1 MVKGELVF
9 IPTPAIGH
17 LVSHV
22 EFAKGL
28 LDQDERF
35 SVTFLIMDTPF
46 APELKTY
53 AGSLASSDV
62 PRLRFINLPQTQV
75 AVSVSVSICQGVLGV
90 KLYRVTSCLV
100 VDTFTTPMI
109 EVASELGLSSYLFN
123 TSGVACLGFM
133 LHLITRH
140 DLVGREFQASDTEL
154 VIPVYVN
161 PVPNNVSPSV
171 LFDKNGG
178 YICFLNLV
186 RRFKQTK
193 AIISNSFE
201 ELESH
206 AVKSLLELEYD
217 IPFYVLGPLLHLHG
231 QSSSLCDQIQLDKIM
246 KWLDDQ
252 PPSSVKEE
260 EWFVVGFHKLRPLPT
275 SPSEDLYHTVDGARF
290 WRAYVEMRLDY
301 KLGESD
307 TVTADEIEKAI
318 NCVMEADS
326 EVRKKVKK
334 MSKLSREAVSDSNR
348 SSFNSFARLIEF
360 MMSNANKS
368 WETSIYVT

>member
-1 MVKGELVF
+1 MCVKDCITNHILPES
-9 IPTPAIGH
+9 I
-17 LVSHV
+17 
-22 EFAKGL
+22 
-28 LDQDERF
+28 
-35 SVTFLIMDTPF
+35 SVV
-46 APELKTY
+46 
-53 AGSLASSDV
+53 G
-62 PRLRFINLPQTQV
+62 
-75 AVSVSVSICQGVLGV
+75 
-90 KLYRVTSCLV
+90 LV

-252 PPSSVKEE
+252 PPSSVVCLC
-260 EWFVVGFHKLRPLPT
+260 FGSLQAF
-275 SPSEDLYHTVDGARF
+275 
-290 WRAYVEMRLDY
+290 
-301 KLGESD
+301 
-307 TVTADEIEKAI
+307 DEAQATEIA
-318 NCVMEADS
+318 
-326 EVRKKVKK
+326 
-334 MSKLSREAVSDSNR
+334 
-348 SSFNSFARLIEF
+348 
-360 MMSNANKS
+360 
-368 WETSIYVT
+368 